1 MMPETSFS
9 IKNVV
14 ATFRLNKKLDVEK
27 VHKAFKKESTCNK
40 NVFRKKVVVLRSK
53 KPKMSFLIYGT
64 GSVVCCGAGSIKD
77 AKESGRYLTK
87 HFRGAGINVKLS
99 KPVEIQNI
107 VASANLNTKINL
119 RKISIENTEIEY
131 EPEQF
136 PAAIWRMP
144 NNVTLLLFQSGKI
157 ICAGSKNTE
166 DIVSAVEAVKDKLA
180 IK

>member
-1 MMPETSFS
+1 MMPETGISV
-9 IKNVV
+9 KNVV
-14 ATFRLNKKLDVEK
+14 ATFKLNKKLDVEK
-27 VHKAFKKESTCNK
+27 VHRAFEKESTCNK

-64 GSVVCCGAGSIKD
+64 GSVVCCGAGSIKE

-87 HFRGAGINVKLS
+87 RFRDVGINVKLL

-136 PAAIWRMP
+136 PAAICRMP
-144 NNVTLLLFQSGKI
+144 NNVTVLLFQSGKI

-166 DIVSAVEAVKDKLA
+166 DIVNAVEMLKNKIVME
-180 IK
+180 

>member
-1 MMPETSFS
+1 MMSEVSV
-9 IKNVV
+9 KNVV

-27 VHKAFKKESTCNK
+27 IHKLFKKESTCNK
-40 NVFRKKVVVLRSK
+40 NVFRKKVVVLRIR

-64 GSVVCCGAGSIKD
+64 GSVVCTGAGSIKE

-87 HFRGAGINVKLS
+87 RFRSVGINVKLS

-107 VASANLNTKINL
+107 VASSDLNTKINL
-119 RKISIENTEIEY
+119 GKISIENTEVEY

-136 PAAIWRMP
+136 PAAIWRLP
-144 NNVTLLLFQSGKI
+144 NNVTILLFQSGKI

-166 DIVSAVEAVKDKLA
+166 DILSAVEMVKNK
-180 IK
+180 IVME